1 MGLAPASRRR
11 EKAVPECDDGCHIGT
26 IKIGSPGMSHAMEQT
41 GTPFRVGWV
50 DTAKGICIIL
60 VVMMHTTLG
69 LGEEVGRQ
77 GYMHHVVAF
86 ALPFR
91 MPDFFLVAGL
101 FLSRTID
108 RGWRS
113 YGDKRI
119 LHFAY
124 FYVLWLLI
132 QSAFKFGAVS
142 GGTAAGF
149 AGHLLTALVE
159 PFGTLWFIYLL
170 AVFSAVTKL
179 LNGVPRPLLLAAAA
193 LLEILPIHTGSTVI
207 DEFSA
212 RYVYFLAGYMFAPQ
226 IFAFAEK
233 VAERPLAAAAGIAA
247 WAVTNGLLALNGT
260 GMALFPTYA
269 SLPVVSLVMGG
280 IGALA
285 IVAIASLLTR
295 LRLSAPF
302 AYAGHHSI
310 AIYLAFFI
318 PMAVLRT
325 LAIKLGLVS
334 DVGTAALLITTAAV
348 IAPLVLE
355 RLVRHTFL
363 RFLFERPQP
372 LKLKPAGQEPR
383 LAAA

>member
-1 MGLAPASRRR
+1 MSDAMGQDAGASRI
-11 EKAVPECDDGCHIGT
+11 A
-26 IKIGSPGMSHAMEQT
+26 
-41 GTPFRVGWV
+41 WV
-50 DTAKGICIIL
+50 DAAKGICIIL

-101 FLSRTID
+101 FLSRTIHRD
-108 RGWRS
+108 WRS

-142 GGTAAGF
+142 GGTAGGF
-149 AGHLLTALVE
+149 ATHLLTALVE

-170 AVFSAVTKL
+170 AVFSAATKL
-179 LNGVPRPLLLAAAA
+179 LDGVPKPLLLGAAA
-193 LLEILPIHTGSTVI
+193 LLEILPIHTGSTLI

-212 RYVYFLAGYMFAPQ
+212 RYVYFLAGYFFAPQ
-226 IFAFAEK
+226 VFAFAAK
-233 VAERPLAAAAGIAA
+233 VAARPLPTLVALCAWFLGNGILAMNS
-247 WAVTNGLLALNGT
+247 TGLE
-260 GMALFPTYA
+260 MFPTYA
-269 SLPVVSLVMGG
+269 SLPVVSLALGG
-280 IGALA
+280 VGALA

-295 LRLSAPF
+295 LRLAAPF
-302 AYAGHHSI
+302 AYAGKHSI

-325 LAIKLGLVS
+325 LAIRYGLVA
-334 DVGTAALLITTAAV
+334 DVGTAALIITAAAV
-348 IAPLVLE
+348 LAPLVLE
-355 RLVRHTFL
+355 RLVRHTFA
-363 RFLFERPQP
+363 RFLFERPEM
-372 LKLKPAGQEPR
+372 LKLKPRRQETR